1 MAINKYLD
9 FDARDKRR
17 YTFSLDEALLLIMDR
32 SQIELKPFLFFT
44 LEDVN

>member
-9 FDARDKRR
+9 FDARRC
-17 YTFSLDEALLLIMDR
+17 TFSLDEALLLAMDR